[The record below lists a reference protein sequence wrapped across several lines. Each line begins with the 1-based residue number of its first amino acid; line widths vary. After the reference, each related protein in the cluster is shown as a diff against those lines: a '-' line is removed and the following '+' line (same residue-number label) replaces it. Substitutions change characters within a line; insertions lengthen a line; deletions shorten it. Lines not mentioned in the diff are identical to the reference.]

1 MSGQPTFQVASAQ
14 VKRLNHGSPPT
25 GSILAPLRCFRR
37 SCSHQLA
44 TIFFLQRGQYGET
57 ARIILV
63 ATTLGSSL
71 SGHTPHNY
79 LPNFQL
85 DHPSPPLLLSLI
97 PLPPTLQPFSFFFFL
112 VMPGDILSKR
122 KIAVLGS
129 RSVGKSSLVI
139 QFIENHFVESYYPTI
154 ESTFTKSINYKGV
167 EYDCDIIDTAGQ
179 DEYTLLN
186 AKHAIGTHGFVLVY
200 SVASRKSFDMVRV
213 IYDKIAEFSG
223 INQIPCVIV
232 GAKSDLQQSISRQV
246 AQNEGQDLAN
256 RHHAAWIESSAKANV
271 NVGEFHSENCPKSP
285 DEVIAHEW
293 NMPHSASL

>member
-1 MSGQPTFQVASAQ
+1 MFHT
-14 VKRLNHGSPPT
+14 
-25 GSILAPLRCFRR
+25 RR
-37 SCSHQLA
+37 RP
-44 TIFFLQRGQYGET
+44 QRK
-57 ARIILV
+57 
-63 ATTLGSSL
+63 
-71 SGHTPHNY
+71 N
-79 LPNFQL
+79 
-85 DHPSPPLLLSLI
+85 
-97 PLPPTLQPFSFFFFL
+97 
-112 VMPGDILSKR
+112 
-122 KIAVLGS
+122 AVLTN
-129 RSVGKSSLVI
+129 L
-139 QFIENHFVESYYPTI
+139 T
-154 ESTFTKSINYKGV
+154 T
-167 EYDCDIIDTAGQ
+167 Q